1 MSEKYGVEGFSRV
14 RTVQIIVV
22 FIMLLASLGLLYFL
36 IEQGKQSSQ
45 VLSEPRIG
53 RGATQL
59 AARGGSRSVTTATQT
74 PGDAVMPQATA
85 PEAAPARVAAATG
98 DGPRATP
105 NEQLMPELQ
114 SEVPVENTAP
124 TAEVVAPIP
133 DDLATT
139 QSVAGLPEFD
149 LVRIDPLG
157 SGLVAGRAEPGTTVQ
172 VLAGDAVIGTAET
185 SPDGE
190 FVAFVQTP
198 QLDEGQVLS
207 LLAESGNRPEASAET
222 VLVLPTETAEDEA
235 PQAPTI
241 VTTSPEEVRVIQPSP
256 LGQVEGVTLDAI
268 SYDDAGEVRLSGRAP
283 ADQPIRIYVDGIAIA
298 DTETSASGAWG
309 TTLSTLAEGTYTLR
323 VDALRL
329 DGTVASRA
337 ESPFQRVFPSL
348 EQLRN
353 AKQITVQPGNSLWVL
368 AEQRYGSG
376 ALFTQIFA
384 ANRDAIRDPDLIF
397 PGQIFALPGEADFD
411 E

>member
-1 MSEKYGVEGFSRV
+1 MSEKYGIDGFSRV

-36 IEQGKQSSQ
+36 IEQGKQSAQMST
-45 VLSEPRIG
+45 EPRIG
-53 RGATQL
+53 RGATQS
-59 AARGGSRSVTTATQT
+59 AARGGSRSVRTVTAS
-74 PGDAVMPQATA
+74 PADAVMPQETAPDVAPAEVATA
-85 PEAAPARVAAATG
+85 TG
-98 DGPRATP
+98 NGPRATP
-105 NEQLMPELQ
+105 DEQPMPKLQ
-114 SEVPVENTAP
+114 SELAVESTAP
-124 TAEVVAPIP
+124 AAEVVASIP

-139 QSVAGLPEFD
+139 QTVAALPEFD
-149 LVRIDPLG
+149 LIRIDPLG
-157 SGLVAGRAEPGTTVQ
+157 SGLVAGRAEPGSTVQ
-172 VLAGDAVIGTAET
+172 ILAGDAVIGTAEA
-185 SPDGE
+185 SSDGE

-198 QLDEGQVLS
+198 DMDEGQVLS
-207 LLAESGNRPEASAET
+207 LLAQSGDGPDASAET
-222 VLVLPTETAEDEA
+222 VLVLPTEATADEA

-241 VTTSPEEVRVIQPSP
+241 VSTSPEEVRVIQPSA

-268 SYDDAGEVRLSGRAP
+268 SYDEAGEVRLSGRAP
-283 ADQPIRIYVDGIAIA
+283 ADQPIRIYVDGIAIGEA
-298 DTETSASGAWG
+298 ETSASGAWG
-309 TTLSTLAEGTYTLR
+309 TTLNTLAEGQYTLR

-348 EQLRN
+348 EQLKN

-376 ALFTQIFA
+376 ALYTQIFA
-384 ANRDAIRDPDLIF
+384 ANRDAIRDPDLIY
-397 PGQIFALPGEADFD
+397 PGQIFALPGEAEFG